1 MGLCCFTNC
10 CVVIEKLKRFANR
23 DILESLKDNVLE
35 GMTIDIIGT
44 ITSIGNYEI
53 IVAMEGEINDKMYN

>member
-1 MGLCCFTNC
+1 
-10 CVVIEKLKRFANR
+10 
-23 DILESLKDNVLE
+23 VLE